1 MSTSP
6 SSRLIAGQPV
16 ATELSRKMAEAFL
29 KNERQRIGRQAP
41 ASPDHLPGIETY
53 SIHASHPI
61 ENDKGQVLAYV
72 HSLTPE
78 GYIIT
83 SGNTGIRP
91 IIGFSF
97 NGAFSFDSAKSNVRL
112 HLLKA
117 ELEERIKLLA
127 QMADAQNR
135 RDINSNLML
144 WASLF

>member
-1 MSTSP
+1 
-6 SSRLIAGQPV
+6 
-16 ATELSRKMAEAFL
+16 MAEAFL
-29 KNERQRIGRQAP
+29 KNERQNIGRKATP
-41 ASPDHLPGIETY
+41 SPNLSLRIEAY
-53 SIHASHPI
+53 SINASRSI
-61 ENDKGQVLAYV
+61 ENEKGQVLAYV

-117 ELEERIKLLA
+117 ELEARIKLLA
-127 QMADAQNR
+127 QMADDQNR

-144 WASLF
+144 WASFDGNVPLH